1 MDVLRIF
8 VRIVLLALAAVV
20 VGPTAL
26 VVWSRLPS
34 VDGGSE
40 ATLLVTG
47 GVFSGVA
54 RVVLVIVSAGGMAW
68 LSSRLASARWG
79 MWNAGV
85 VLAWLGSGATNA
97 DTLQLVGESSVIWL
111 ILVESVLAAG
121 LGILILM
128 LVARGNSTVRVM
140 PKGGN
145 TSMAEVLPALIGCAG
160 AVGAVVWIVAQD
172 SLPGQALWA
181 TATGSL
187 AGALVGRVI
196 WMRVE
201 AFWLVLGSLLPG
213 VLGIAVRIV
222 MGSDGLVEAALSG
235 GLWPVMIPTPV
246 QWLSGALLGVPL
258 GMTWGASLISSH
270 ITVDSSTTQ
279 VPQSLSEA

>member
-34 VDGGSE
+34 IDGGSE

-85 VLAWLGSGATNA
+85 VLAWLGTGATNA
-97 DTLQLVGESSVIWL
+97 DSLRLVGESSVVWSILAESVLTAGLGVL
-111 ILVESVLAAG
+111 ILVLVSHGRRGARVLPRAATP
-121 LGILILM
+121 M
-128 LVARGNSTVRVM
+128 TDA
-140 PKGGN
+140 
-145 TSMAEVLPALIGCAG
+145 LPALIGCAS
-160 AVGAVVWIVAQD
+160 AAAAVVWIVAQD

-181 TATGSL
+181 TAAGSF

-201 AFWLVLGSLLPG
+201 AFWLVLGGLLPG
-213 VLGIAVRIV
+213 VLGIGVRIV

-235 GLWPVMIPTPV
+235 GLWPVMIPTPL

-270 ITVDSSTTQ
+270 TADDSSTTQ